1 MAKVISP
8 SRCAGA
14 YKIVE
19 NSGALLSGSLVSL
32 QSGFVSLPAATD
44 KVEWVAVDAD
54 KTYDA
59 DNQTVKQE
67 KVNLLVLEDNTLI
80 EMDVTNGTIAQAN
93 VGAVYDLVTWGASV
107 DGATSATGVVLI
119 LEEVLSTTK
128 GIFKRAK

>member
-8 SRCAGA
+8 SRVAGA

-19 NSGALLSGSLVSL
+19 NSAVLLSGSLVSL
-32 QSGFVSLPAATD
+32 QSGFVSLPTATE

-59 DNQTVKQE
+59 DNQTVKKA
-67 KVNLLVLEDNTLI
+67 KVNILVLEDNTKI

-93 VGAVYDLVTWGASV
+93 VGAVYDVVTWGASV

-119 LEEVLSTTK
+119 LDEVLSTTK